1 MTNSSLP
8 NSSAT
13 ETLASG
19 ALVYG
24 GTTLHRGAI
33 AYATALLIRYGI
45 DLEGSSVQQWIE
57 VWIAEHPATWLC
69 LAIIEAIYLG
79 RYKAVSVDQI
89 LMAWQRRGKA
99 VCHFTH
105 EFERLISRGFPH
117 GIGALARERL
127 GLETMHQLPQPII
140 ANGQAQSPSAYISNM
155 APLVTPRSPHSAS
168 KTSQMHSDRGN
179 TGDRI
184 RQFIPSKVSSDFH
197 ERLKAVAN
205 R

>member
-1 MTNSSLP
+1 
-8 NSSAT
+8 
-13 ETLASG
+13 
-19 ALVYG
+19 VYG

-45 DLEGSSVQQWIE
+45 DLEGNSVQQWIE

-89 LMAWQRRGKA
+89 LMAWQRRGK
-99 VCHFTH
+99 VICHFTH

-140 ANGQAQSPSAYISNM
+140 ASGQAQPPLAYISNM
-155 APLVTPRSPHSAS
+155 SPPVTPRSPRPVS
-168 KTSQMHSDRGN
+168 KTSQMYNGQDN

-184 RQFIPSKVSSDFH
+184 RQFIPSKGSSDFH